1 MKNKSYDYIF
11 GNGKFNTWFN
21 IIVSIISCS
30 AISFCLTELLFSFD
44 FKVSFQKALIFTILF
59 VIFLLLFYYFI
70 KQRTYKLFDQ
80 KITYGFRERK
90 ILYADIH
97 SLVFTLS
104 SRPKGIY
111 DIGLGEPYLYIK
123 ENGKKKYICNITIY
137 LAYPSVIQK
146 RYETFHV
153 PVKYPFGYGLSYT
166 SFSYSELNV
175 PEVYSGGKIQIR
187 FKIKNIGKVSGAE
200 IAQLYICP
208 IESDV
213 IRSHIE
219 LKGFQKIYLH
229 PGEEKEVILEL
240 DERSF
245 SVYDVEKKAF
255 SMLSGKYQI
264 CIGASVHDLQ
274 LKANMEVV
282 GNSYFR
288 NERELFPDYFREQP
302 HGMEISAEQF
312 YQLLGGEPKHD
323 KEKKRGE
330 YTVYDSYQDVVNV
343 SMFGKFVRGVVHI
356 GLKII
361 LRGKS
366 ERDPAFKM
374 VKMGVEEGNLE
385 GLIATSGGI
394 ATPKLIDMLVYNA
407 NKKYLQAFKRL
418 LKK

>member
-1 MKNKSYDYIF
+1 M
-11 GNGKFNTWFN
+11 
-21 IIVSIISCS
+21 
-30 AISFCLTELLFSFD
+30 
-44 FKVSFQKALIFTILF
+44 
-59 VIFLLLFYYFI
+59 
-70 KQRTYKLFDQ
+70 
-80 KITYGFRERK
+80 
-90 ILYADIH
+90 
-97 SLVFTLS
+97 
-104 SRPKGIY
+104 
-111 DIGLGEPYLYIK
+111 
-123 ENGKKKYICNITIY
+123 
-137 LAYPSVIQK
+137 
-146 RYETFHV
+146 
-153 PVKYPFGYGLSYT
+153 
-166 SFSYSELNV
+166 
-175 PEVYSGGKIQIR
+175 
-187 FKIKNIGKVSGAE
+187 SGAE
-200 IAQLYICP
+200 IAQLYVCP
-208 IESDV
+208 NESDV

-274 LKANMEVV
+274 LKANIEVV

-343 SMFGKFVRGVVHI
+343 SMFGKFVRGIVHI
-356 GLKII
+356 GLKIM
-361 LRGKS
+361 LQGKS

>member
-1 MKNKSYDYIF
+1 MYLGGQAVGESVADLISGEVNPSGKLAETIPFSEKDTPAWRYFAPPNDDVEYRESIF
-11 GNGKFNTWFN
+11 VG
-21 IIVSIISCS
+21 
-30 AISFCLTELLFSFD
+30 
-44 FKVSFQKALIFTILF
+44 
-59 VIFLLLFYYFI
+59 YRY
-70 KQRTYKLFDQ
+70 
-80 KITYGFRERK
+80 
-90 ILYADIH
+90 
-97 SLVFTLS
+97 
-104 SRPKGIY
+104 
-111 DIGLGEPYLYIK
+111 
-123 ENGKKKYICNITIY
+123 
-137 LAYPSVIQK
+137 
-146 RYETFHV
+146 YETFHV

-219 LKGFQKIYLH
+219 LKGFQKIYLY

>member
-1 MKNKSYDYIF
+1 M
-11 GNGKFNTWFN
+11 
-21 IIVSIISCS
+21 
-30 AISFCLTELLFSFD
+30 
-44 FKVSFQKALIFTILF
+44 
-59 VIFLLLFYYFI
+59 
-70 KQRTYKLFDQ
+70 
-80 KITYGFRERK
+80 
-90 ILYADIH
+90 
-97 SLVFTLS
+97 
-104 SRPKGIY
+104 
-111 DIGLGEPYLYIK
+111 
-123 ENGKKKYICNITIY
+123 
-137 LAYPSVIQK
+137 
-146 RYETFHV
+146 
-153 PVKYPFGYGLSYT
+153 
-166 SFSYSELNV
+166 NV
-175 PEVYSGGKIQIR
+175 PEVYSGGKIQIG

-200 IAQLYICP
+200 IAQLYVCP
-208 IESDV
+208 NESDV

-288 NERELFPDYFREQP
+288 NERELFSDYFREQP

>member
-1 MKNKSYDYIF
+1 M
-11 GNGKFNTWFN
+11 
-21 IIVSIISCS
+21 
-30 AISFCLTELLFSFD
+30 
-44 FKVSFQKALIFTILF
+44 
-59 VIFLLLFYYFI
+59 
-70 KQRTYKLFDQ
+70 
-80 KITYGFRERK
+80 
-90 ILYADIH
+90 
-97 SLVFTLS
+97 
-104 SRPKGIY
+104 
-111 DIGLGEPYLYIK
+111 
-123 ENGKKKYICNITIY
+123 
-137 LAYPSVIQK
+137 
-146 RYETFHV
+146 
-153 PVKYPFGYGLSYT
+153 
-166 SFSYSELNV
+166 NV

-288 NERELFPDYFREQP
+288 NERELFQDYFREQP

-385 GLIATSGGI
+385 GLIAPSGGI